1 MRRYAHFDQFA
12 GLLMHQVVHNPG
24 RNAIYRCFLGNTVL
38 SQFIE
43 RSNSKT
49 QLAEINCSIG
59 FIFRR
64 KQIIAA
70 IRVLH
75 AKVELASM
83 EWTPIDFHGTHNCIG
98 FTRCFVC
105 IGSRS
110 IFAIRK
116 CKASAKTHAQKSKNH
131 CQYQLHPLHFP
142 HSNLSYGLADKAFM
156 RWSSPIGETML
167 YSLSHEMA

>member
-1 MRRYAHFDQFA
+1 MRRYAHIAQSA

-70 IRVLH
+70 ICVLH
-75 AKVELASM
+75 AKAELASM
-83 EWTPIDFHGTHNCIG
+83 EWTSIDFHGTHNCIG

-116 CKASAKTHAQKSKNH
+116 CKASAKTHATKKKS
-131 CQYQLHPLHFP
+131 PGP
-142 HSNLSYGLADKAFM
+142 
-156 RWSSPIGETML
+156 
-167 YSLSHEMA
+167 

>member
-1 MRRYAHFDQFA
+1 MRRYAHIAQSA

-70 IRVLH
+70 ICVLH
-75 AKVELASM
+75 AKAELASM
-83 EWTPIDFHGTHNCIG
+83 EWTSIDFHGTHNWHR
-98 FTRCFVC
+98 F
-105 IGSRS
+105 
-110 IFAIRK
+110 
-116 CKASAKTHAQKSKNH
+116 H
-131 CQYQLHPLHFP
+131 
-142 HSNLSYGLADKAFM
+142 
-156 RWSSPIGETML
+156 TML
-167 YSLSHEMA
+167 RLHWQQKHFRYPQMQSFR